1 MSTTKRLY
9 LEALRE
15 KKLFLIGLLML
26 FVAVVTELIGPMI
39 AMHILDK
46 YVKKSAI
53 LEVNAILQL
62 LGLYMIVA
70 VVYAIFSYYQT
81 IYFQT
86 AGSNVI
92 KNLRISLFKH
102 VQKLPIHYFDNL
114 PAGKVVARITND
126 TQTILELFTVM
137 LPSYISGIVNI
148 TGIIIVIFIF
158 NYKVGLLALIV
169 VPLLFFWLMYYRK
182 VSDQYNRIVRER
194 NSDMNAMLNESING
208 MTIIQA
214 FNQEEKIYREFTDLN
229 DEYLKNYEKIIKL
242 DSYTSHNLMGTIRS
256 VVFLI
261 MIYIFGVSYLGKE
274 MTLTVGM
281 MYILVDYL
289 TRLFNPLFNMV
300 NQLSLLEQARVS
312 ANRVFE
318 MMDETKEPTESD
330 AFKSIKGHVTFNH
343 VNFEYKPNEPVLKDI
358 NIDANIGDTIALVGH
373 TGSGKSSIMNL
384 LFRFYDPTEGQIL
397 IDGHDT
403 TKMTKSSMRKHMAIV
418 LQDPY
423 LYTGTILSNITLNDE
438 RVSREAAIDALH
450 KVGGDR
456 VLQSL
461 EQGIDTPVVEK
472 GSTLSSGQKQLIS
485 FARALAFN
493 PKILILDEA
502 TASIDSETE
511 SIIQNAMD
519 VVKEGRTTFII
530 AHRLSTIKNA
540 TKIIVLDKGE
550 IIESGTHD
558 ELIALGGQYAKMYQ
572 LQSARQSSA
581 I

>member
-1 MSTTKRLY
+1 MSATKRLY
-9 LEALRE
+9 LEAVKE
-15 KKLFLIGLLML
+15 KKLFLIGLIML
-26 FVAVVTELIGPMI
+26 LVAVVTELVGPMI

-46 YVKKSAI
+46 YVKKSTI

-182 VSDQYNRIVRER
+182 ISDQYNHIVRER

-214 FNQEEKIYREFTDLN
+214 FNQEEKIYREFTALN

-261 MIYIFGVSYLGKE
+261 MIYIFGISFLGKE

-330 AFKSIKGHVTFNH
+330 AFETIKGHVTFNH
-343 VNFEYKPNEPVLKDI
+343 VNFGYKKDELVLKDI

-384 LFRFYDPTEGQIL
+384 LFRFYDPTDGQIL
-397 IDGHDT
+397 IDGNDT
-403 TKMTKSSMRKHMAIV
+403 SKMTKSSMRNHMAIV

-438 RVSREAAIDALH
+438 RVSREAAVDALH
-450 KVGGDR
+450 KVGGER

-472 GSTLSSGQKQLIS
+472 GATLSSGQKQLIS

-540 TKIIVLDKGE
+540 TKIIVLEKGE
-550 IIESGTHD
+550 IIESGTHE

-572 LQSARQSSA
+572 LQSAGQSTT
-581 I
+581 